1 MTPTSV
7 TLSSVGT
14 SPAIQLDNWSGR
26 STIVGVVGSSGSF
39 TGAYTVQ
46 FSLDLS
52 SASSVSFIND
62 PNATAVT
69 SGAFFVYN
77 ASPCQVRL
85 SSSALTS
92 GSFLLKAVQGLAG

>member
-26 STIVGVVGSSGSF
+26 AVMVGVVGSSGGF
-39 TGAYTVQ
+39 TGAFTIQV
-46 FSLDLS
+46 SLDLS
-52 SASSVSFIND
+52 SGSSISWIND
-62 PNATAVT
+62 STLNAATSAAFATYFTA
-69 SGAFFVYN
+69 
-77 ASPCQVRL
+77 PCQVRL

-92 GSFLLKAVQGLAG
+92 GSFILKANQGLA